1 MASPKPPRLLDQ
13 VREVAR
19 LRHFSLS
26 TEKSYV
32 HYIRDLILFHN
43 KRHPKDMGAPEIR
56 AYLSHLA
63 IQRNVAA
70 STQTVA
76 LSALLFLYR
85 QVLDIELPYIEDIER
100 ARRPQ
105 RLPVVFTRSEV
116 KRILANLD
124 GIQHLI
130 VSLLYG
136 AGMRL
141 MEGLR
146 LRVKDLDFE
155 YHQITVRDGKGHKD
169 RRTML
174 PSILVEPLQQQL
186 QKAKRLHDQDL
197 AMGYGAVEMPYAL
210 NRKYP
215 NAHSE
220 WK

>member
-1 MASPKPPRLLDQ
+1 MAQSKPPRLLDQ

-19 LRHFSLS
+19 LKHFSLS
-26 TEKSYV
+26 TEKSYGY
-32 HYIRDLILFHN
+32 YIRDYILFHN
-43 KRHPKDMGAPEIR
+43 KRHPKDMGVSEIR

-63 IQRNVAA
+63 IHRNVAA

-85 QVLDIELPYIEDIER
+85 QVLDIELPYIDNIER
-100 ARRPQ
+100 AKRPQ
-105 RLPVVFTRSEV
+105 RLPVVFTQTEV

-136 AGMRL
+136 TGMRL

-146 LRVKDLDFE
+146 LRIKDIDFE
-155 YHQITVRDGKGHKD
+155 YHQITVRDGKGQKD

-174 PSILVEPLQQQL
+174 PTLLVDPLQQQL
-186 QKAKRLHDQDL
+186 QKAKSFHEQDL
-197 AMGYGAVEMPYAL
+197 SMGYGTVELPYAL
-210 NRKYP
+210 ARKYP
-215 NAHSE
+215 NVHSE
-220 WK
+220 